1 LKFRTY
7 FRADFF
13 YLNKKMEKKTNRVFV
28 IGVGMT
34 KFLKPRENNPDYPE
48 LGKQA
53 ALRALRDA
61 GIPYSKIEQA
71 AVGYTYGDTTAGQL
85 CLYQI
90 GITSIPIINVNNA
103 CATGST
109 ALYYAYNQIRAGVAN
124 CTLALG
130 FEKMAPG
137 SLGTVYT
144 DRANPFGPL
153 VSKLNQIRPDKSKA
167 PFAPK
172 IFGSAGIE
180 YMEKYGA
187 KQEHFAK
194 IAYKNHL
201 HSVNNPYS
209 QFRDKYTLEEVL
221 KSPHVFGPL
230 TKLQCCPTSDG
241 SACVILCSEQF
252 LKENKL
258 EDQAVEVC
266 GLLLRTDPSSTY
278 ADNSL
283 MKVAGFDMS
292 KKCAEMLYAQTGVKP
307 TDCQVCELH
316 DCFSANELITYEA
329 IGLCPEGKA
338 PEYID
343 K

>member
-1 LKFRTY
+1 
-7 FRADFF
+7 
-13 YLNKKMEKKTNRVFV
+13 MEKKQNRVFV

-34 KFLKPRENNPDYPE
+34 KFLKPREGNPDYHE
-48 LGKQA
+48 QGKQA

-61 GIPYSKIEQA
+61 GIPYSKVEQA

-85 CLYQI
+85 ALYQI

-109 ALYYAYNQIRAGVAN
+109 AMYYGYSVIKSGQAH

-137 SLGTVYT
+137 SLGTMYM

-153 VSKLNQIRPDKSKA
+153 VQKMNSIRPDNSKA

-187 KQEHFAK
+187 KPEHFAK

-209 QFRDKYTLEEVL
+209 QFRDKYTLEEIV
-221 KSPHVFGPL
+221 KSPKVFGPL

-241 SACVILCSEQF
+241 AACVIMASEQF
-252 LKENKL
+252 VKENKL
-258 EDQAVEVC
+258 EDQAVEMV

-283 MKVAGFDMS
+283 MKVAGYDMS

-343 K
+343 QYTF